1 MAHTYALYQCVDGF
15 RGSKEECM
23 AHEKEAN
30 LPDPSEYAANTL
42 TVAPPALHHD
52 VVLLRIYESEVLVC
66 LQLCVLFFQCYGAF
80 CFVIIKQS

>member
-66 LQLCVLFFQCYGAF
+66 LQLCVLFFNAMVL
-80 CFVIIKQS
+80 FVLLL